1 MGCAVGLFLPKG
13 SSLRGGDVSGSDTI
27 TLDVVFPIFGADVL
41 GEHLQATLGCGIG
54 RYGLATQ
61 FTHHG
66 AYVDDLPVTF
76 LDHMGD
82 YSLGNDE
89 RTIQVDVDHLAELGC
104 AHLMHRNSFD
114 DAGVV
119 HQDVNH
125 PYLIGNACHEL
136 VYLIFVGHVTYVT
149 VCLDTFFQIVG
160 NTLVY
165 QVPV

>member
-1 MGCAVGLFLPKG
+1 
-13 SSLRGGDVSGSDTI
+13 
-27 TLDVVFPIFGADVL
+27 
-41 GEHLQATLGCGIG
+41 
-54 RYGLATQ
+54 
-61 FTHHG
+61 
-66 AYVDDLPVTF
+66 
-76 LDHMGD
+76 MGD
-82 YSLGNDE
+82 YRLGNDE

-114 DAGVV
+114 DAGIV

-149 VCLDTFFQIVG
+149 VCLDAFFQIVG

-165 QVPV
+165 QFLFDVVEDDGGSSFGQGSGHCKPYSVRGSGDQSNLTFQ